1 MKLVALACS
10 QGLAYL
16 DDSSLMQYYFPDQI
30 NDPDPQMFLF
40 MKKKRLYGFFSCMG
54 LDCLKTNEN

>member
-10 QGLAYL
+10 QGLACL
-16 DDSSLMQYYFPDQI
+16 DDSSLMQYYFPDQV

-40 MKKKRLYGFFSCMG
+40 MKKKKDFMAFFHVWG
-54 LDCLKTNEN
+54 